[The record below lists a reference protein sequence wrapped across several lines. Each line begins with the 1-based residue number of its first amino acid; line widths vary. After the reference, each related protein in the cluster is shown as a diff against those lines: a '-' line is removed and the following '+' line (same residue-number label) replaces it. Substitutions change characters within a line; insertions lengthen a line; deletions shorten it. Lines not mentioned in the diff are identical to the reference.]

1 MAWLKDTRQKA
12 QNFFGKLSTSLPNA
26 ARSSLKFLN
35 GTVIPGAVKANRLLS
50 NVSKAVEE
58 DPNISKKYKEK
69 VAATSKFA
77 GIGLTKL
84 EQGTESTNRIA
95 KAVGLD

>member
-1 MAWLKDTRQKA
+1 MSWLSNTRAKA
-12 QNFFGKLSTSLPNA
+12 QNFFGKLGVTSTNA
-26 ARSSLKFLN
+26 ARSGLKFLN
-35 GTVIPGAVKANRLLS
+35 GTVIPLAVKSNRLIS

-69 VAATSKFA
+69 VSNASKFA